1 MCGSLC
7 VQACCVSVFES
18 VVCVCGSLYVQV
30 RERDVND
37 KLRVKELCV
46 QVCVK
51 ELCVCVVY
59 QSVVCGSVYVFK
71 FVCERSTVCL
81 KDMCV
86 QGCVFER
93 CVCV

>member
-18 VVCVCGSLYVQV
+18 VVCVCGSLCVQV

-51 ELCVCVVY
+51 ELCVCVLCIKALCVE
-59 QSVVCGSVYVFK
+59 VCMCSSLCVKGVQYV
-71 FVCERSTVCL
+71 
-81 KDMCV
+81 
-86 QGCVFER
+86 
-93 CVCV
+93 